1 MTKPFAYSIKE
12 FNAVRQKIR
21 ALTGISLADSKD
33 NMVYSRLSRRLRAL
47 GIDSFDGYL
56 DYLDANQ
63 SETEHFINALT
74 TNLTSFFREAHHF
87 DKLKEYLLSH
97 SGPVRI
103 WCAASSSGEE
113 PYSIAMTCAEAR
125 GSLKNNVKIVA
136 SDIDSGMLARA
147 QAGIYPIDQV
157 EKLSLAR
164 RKQFFHRGKGGN
176 AGKARV
182 VPELRSS
189 IVYFKQNLLD
199 ADYAVESGI
208 DIVFCRNVMIYF
220 DKPTQ
225 EVILKRILDK
235 MKPDGWYIAG
245 HSENF
250 SHLTHLMRPL
260 GKTIYQINRQS
271 A

>member
-1 MTKPFAYSIKE
+1 MDKPFAYSTKE
-12 FNAVRQKIR
+12 FNAVRHKIR
-21 ALTGISLADSKD
+21 TLTGINLADSKD

-56 DYLDANQ
+56 RYLDANQ
-63 SETEHFINALT
+63 TETEHFINALT

-87 DKLKEYLLSH
+87 EKLKEYLLSH
-97 SGPVRI
+97 PAPQRI

-125 GSLKNNVKIVA
+125 GALTNNIKIVA
-136 SDIDSGMLARA
+136 SDIDSRMLERA
-147 QAGIYPIDQV
+147 EAGIYPIDQV
-157 EKLSLAR
+157 EKLSPVR
-164 RKQFFHRGKGGN
+164 RKQFFHRGKGAN

-182 VPELRSS
+182 VPELRKS
-189 IVYFKQNLLD
+189 IVFFKQNLLD
-199 ADYAVESGI
+199 THYAVDAGI

-225 EVILKRILDK
+225 EIILKRILDK
-235 MKPDGWYIAG
+235 MKPDSLYIAG

-250 SHLTHLMRPL
+250 SHLAYLMRPL
-260 GKTIYQINRQS
+260 GKTIYQVNRQS

>member
-1 MTKPFAYSIKE
+1 MEKPFAFSNRE

-21 ALTGISLADSKD
+21 SLTGINLADSKD

-47 GIDSFDGYL
+47 KLTTFQAYL
-56 DYLDANQ
+56 DYLDNHQ
-63 SETEHFINALT
+63 GETEHFINSLT

-87 DKLKEYLLSH
+87 EQLKGFLLTH
-97 SGPVRI
+97 PEPLRI
-103 WCAASSSGEE
+103 WCTASSSGEE

-125 GSLKNNVKIVA
+125 GSLTNNVKIYA
-136 SDIDSGMLARA
+136 SDIDSRMLERA

-157 EKLSLAR
+157 EKLSPIR
-164 RKQFFHRGKGGN
+164 RKQFFHRGVGVN

-182 VPELRSS
+182 VPELRKS
-189 IVYFKQNLLD
+189 IHFFQQNLLD
-199 ADYAVESGI
+199 TNYAMEPGL

-225 EVILKRILDK
+225 EIILKRILRL
-235 MKPDGWYIAG
+235 MKTDSWYIAG

-250 SHLTHLMRPL
+250 SHLSQYMRPM
-260 GKTIYQINRQS
+260 GKTIYQVNRGNL
-271 A
+271 